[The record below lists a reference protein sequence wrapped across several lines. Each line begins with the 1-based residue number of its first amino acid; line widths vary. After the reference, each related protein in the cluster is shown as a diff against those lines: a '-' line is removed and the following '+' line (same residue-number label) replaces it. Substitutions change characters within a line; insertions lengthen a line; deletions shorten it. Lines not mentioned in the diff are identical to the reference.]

1 MLLSQEVCM
10 KSDDAIQCF
19 TDGFNCAQAVLS
31 SFSDEYSCPKEIAL
45 KISGAFGS
53 GMGQL
58 GETCGAVTGAL
69 MVIGLQYGKFRI
81 TDTESKDRTYA
92 CVKNYSDNF
101 KSKFGSI
108 KCNDLI
114 KYNLSNPN
122 ELSEARK
129 AGVFKSICPELIKGS
144 VEILESLIKRN
155 V

>member
-1 MLLSQEVCM
+1 M
-10 KSDDAIQCF
+10 KSEDAVQCF

-31 SFSDEYSCPKEIAL
+31 SFSGEYSCPKELAL

-69 MVIGLQYGKFRI
+69 MVIGLKYGKYI
-81 TDTESKDRTYA
+81 STDTVSKDRTYA

-101 KSKFGSI
+101 KARFGSI
-108 KCNDLI
+108 KCHDLI
-114 KYNLSNPN
+114 KYNLSNPD
-122 ELSEARK
+122 ELIEARK
-129 AGVFKSICPELIKGS
+129 SGVFKSICPELIKGS
-144 VEILESLIKRN
+144 VEILESLINKN